1 MTVLWPWFLPLLGL
15 VPLLIALYIWM
26 LRRRRRFTVRYSS
39 LSLVRAAAPPSNR
52 RRHIPFA
59 LFLLGLTSL
68 VGAVSRPVSIVSV
81 PTNQTTII
89 LAMDVS
95 GSMCSTDITP
105 NRLTAAREAAL
116 NFIRRQKAGTHIGL
130 VAFAGFAELIQPPT
144 TDPEALQAAIDSLM
158 VGRRTAIGSGILKSI
173 DAIAEIDPNVAPSVT
188 SSSSG
193 VKPTPVPKGAYAP
206 DIIVLLTD
214 GASNAGPSPLEAAQQ
229 AVDRGV
235 RVYTIGFGTERGS
248 EFPNCGNLQGTEP
261 LFGGPGGGG
270 PPGGG
275 GGGRGP
281 GGGGGFGGFRRGIDE
296 ETLKKV
302 AALTDGKYYAAESAD
317 QLLEV
322 FQSLPTYLITK
333 HETTELSFIFTTLG
347 AVLAGL
353 AIVLSLLWNPLS

>member
-1 MTVLWPWFLPLLGL
+1 MTVLWPWFLLLLGL

-59 LFLLGLTSL
+59 LFLLGMTSL
-68 VGAVSRPVSIVSV
+68 VGATTRPVSIVTV

-89 LAMDVS
+89 LSMDVS

-105 NRLTAAREAAL
+105 NRLTAAKEAAL
-116 NFIRRQKAGTHIGL
+116 NFIRRQKPGTHIGL
-130 VAFAGFAELIQPPT
+130 VAFAGYAELIQPPT

-158 VGRRTAIGSGILKSI
+158 VGRRTAIGSGILKAI
-173 DAIAEIDPNVAPSVT
+173 DAIAEIDPSVAPSVT
-188 SSSSG
+188 STSTA

-214 GASNAGPSPLEAAQQ
+214 GASNAGPSPVEAAQQ

-275 GGGRGP
+275 GRGFG

-322 FQSLPTYLITK
+322 FQSLPTNLIVK
-333 HETTELSFIFTTLG
+333 HETTELTFIFTTLAG
-347 AVLAGL
+347 VLAAL
-353 AIVLSLLWNPLS
+353 AIILSLLWNPLS